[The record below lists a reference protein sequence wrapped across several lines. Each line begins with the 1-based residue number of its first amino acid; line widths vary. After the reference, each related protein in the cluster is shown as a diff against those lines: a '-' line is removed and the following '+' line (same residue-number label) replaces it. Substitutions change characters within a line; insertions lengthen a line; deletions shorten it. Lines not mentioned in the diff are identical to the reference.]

1 MIASRTVYSVYF
13 SMDTTCDARVFDSGI
28 TVAFRI
34 LLHTRLG
41 NA

>member
-1 MIASRTVYSVYF
+1 MIASRTVYSVYV
-13 SMDTTCDARVFDSGI
+13 SLDPTCDARVFDSGN
-28 TVAFRI
+28 TVALRI